1 MAKRV
6 FSMEPS
12 EREKVAP
19 MTVEELQKYLKNDGY
34 DDMREKIYYREITT
48 TKFEEALLLVEQTI
62 TKLKKKKST
71 PTTTFRPWEDRLC
84 IYPDEV
90 EVMTKGG
97 LYKPDTVRQDKPN
110 CGTVVAVSDA
120 LKDVMTV
127 GMRVYYGK
135 YAGTGIPASLEDQRE
150 ILIVR
155 KSDVFGEV

>member
-12 EREKVAP
+12 EREKVVP
-19 MTVEELQKYLKNDGY
+19 MTIEELQKYLQNDGY

-48 TKFEEALLLVEQTI
+48 QQFEEGLLQVEQTI
-62 TKLKKKKST
+62 TKLKKKSAP
-71 PTTTFRPWEDRLC
+71 PTTTFKPWEDRLC

-97 LYKPDTVRQDKPN
+97 IYKPDTVQQALSN
-110 CGTVVAVSDA
+110 TGTVVAISDQ
-120 LKDVMTV
+120 LKDTITV
-127 GMRVYYGK
+127 GMRVCYGK
-135 YAGTGIPASLEDQRE
+135 YAGTGIPASAEDQRQ